1 MNSLYR
7 LVIHLESESRAKEV
21 FNAFIC
27 DNTDLT
33 LEISTDKKESEAL
46 LKENQEEIRIHRYS
60 IITDLIQEKDRML
73 NKKDKVISQYMGH
86 GIIRLFKESDTSQN
100 SVDDNEDMQGNPTA
114 TLTVPGDDTML
125 CILFVPTYFTV
136 HDLLHFYIGDDIVHN
151 QISNF
156 RILQNHD
163 AGVGFNFTV
172 LMKFKDPI
180 GARRFKETFNGK
192 KFSKIDPERCHVVFI
207 KELTFKANLFD
218 NNEELVPYLL
228 TDPFT
233 RLNEDNMDKGQS
245 VELPMCPVCLE
256 RMDAETTG
264 LITIPCQHT
273 FHCHCLDAWKNSKCP
288 VCRYSSFRLT
298 RNSLIQ
304 KAGDS
309 PKCTICGDKSNLWI
323 CLICG
328 NIGCGRYNSKHAIQ
342 HFESTS
348 HCFAMDMKTQRVW
361 DYAGDNYV
369 HRIVQNEVDG
379 KLVEVSGNF
388 PNVIFENNNMAG
400 GSGGGGIVANSN
412 SGNCQQNENANTSGK
427 CLDLAENFLRNKEY
441 HLEYVQVLISQ
452 LESQREYYE
461 EKIERLQEKSLQDS
475 HIWNEQKH
483 LEERYE
489 KLESSFLELQ
499 AEFRKIELENKKLKT
514 TNETKLNNYQK
525 ESSEK
530 DQIIKGMSRN
540 LDNQVKKYDRLKE
553 LNNELLDKNKNLEE
567 EVKDL
572 MFYINARDKFEGA
585 TEEEINGTV
594 VVQHSTKNFNTD
606 VKETVNISSSKNKK
620 KNKKKKRKNK
630 NNSITKTELTL
641 SSDVDSSRCL
651 IQD

>member
-1 MNSLYR
+1 MKPLYS
-7 LVIHLESESRAKEV
+7 LVIHLGSESIAKEV
-21 FNAFIC
+21 FNTFIGSC
-27 DNTDLT
+27 TGSKINNNNNNKDQ
-33 LEISTDKKESEAL
+33 EIGAL
-46 LKENQEEIRIHRYS
+46 LKRNQEDTRIHRYS
-60 IITDLIQEKDRML
+60 LITNLVTEKDKML
-73 NKKDKVISQYMGH
+73 DKKDNVISQYMGH
-86 GIIRLFKESDTSQN
+86 GIIRLFKESDTSEN
-100 SVDDNEDMQGNPTA
+100 STNDMAEEGSSP
-114 TLTVPGDDTML
+114 TLTVPGDDTMV
-125 CILFVPTYFTV
+125 CILFVPTYFTI
-136 HDLLHFYIGDDIVHN
+136 HDLLHFYIGDDIVNN
-151 QISNF
+151 QISYF

-163 AGVGFNFTV
+163 AGIGFNFTV

-180 GARRFKETFNGK
+180 SARRFKETFNGK

-207 KELTFKANLFD
+207 KEVTFKANLFD

-233 RLNEDNMDKGQS
+233 RLNEHNKDERQP

-256 RMDAETTG
+256 RMDSETTG

-298 RNSLIQ
+298 RDSLIK

-342 HFESTS
+342 HFETTS
-348 HCFAMDMKTQRVW
+348 HCFAMDIKTQRVW

-379 KLVEVSGNF
+379 KLVEVSGN
-388 PNVIFENNNMAG
+388 VSGMLLENNG
-400 GSGGGGIVANSN
+400 GNSN
-412 SGNCQQNENANTSGK
+412 SRNNQQNKDPNINEK
-427 CLDLAENFLRNKEY
+427 DLDLAENFLRNKEY

-461 EKIERLQEKSLQDS
+461 EKIERLQEKSIHNSSVL
-475 HIWNEQKH
+475 NEQK
-483 LEERYE
+483 LLKERCE
-489 KLESSFLELQ
+489 KLEKNFLEMQ
-499 AEFRKIELENKKLKT
+499 GKFEKITLENEKLKR
-514 TNETKLNNYQK
+514 EKEKRLNNYQS
-525 ESSEK
+525 ESAEK
-530 DQIIKGMSRN
+530 NEIIKGMSKN
-540 LDNQVKKYDRLKE
+540 LDNQIKKYEKLKAE
-553 LNNELLDKNKNLEE
+553 NNELLDKNKNLEE

-594 VVQHSTKNFNTD
+594 LIQQQTKRLADNTKD
-606 VKETVNISSSKNKK
+606 TPSVSSSKT
-620 KNKKKKRKNK
+620 KNKKKKKKKNK
-630 NNSITKTELTL
+630 NNNIQSNPAVLTSL
-641 SSDVDSSRCL
+641 PDVN
-651 IQD
+651 

>member
-1 MNSLYR
+1 MESVYS
-7 LVIHLESESRAKEV
+7 LVIHLESESRAKEI
-21 FNAFIC
+21 FNSFIC
-27 DNTDLT
+27 DTIDS
-33 LEISTDKKESEAL
+33 ISEVSKGKIEGEVL
-46 LKENQEEIRIHRYS
+46 LKEDQDEPRIHRYS
-60 IITDLIQEKDRML
+60 LITELIRKKDKML
-73 NKKDKVISQYMGH
+73 DKKDKVISQYMGH
-86 GIIRLFKESDTSQN
+86 GIVRLFKESDTSQN
-100 SVDDNEDMQGNPTA
+100 SINDNDNVQRNST
-114 TLTVPGDDTML
+114 TILTIPGDDTML

-136 HDLLHFYIGDDIVHN
+136 HDLLHFYIGDDIVN
-151 QISNF
+151 KQISNF

-180 GARRFKETFNGK
+180 SARRFKETFNGK
-192 KFSKIDPERCHVVFI
+192 KFSTIDPERCHVVFI
-207 KELTFKANLFD
+207 KEVTFKSNLFD

-233 RLNEDNMDKGQS
+233 RLNKDNKDKRQS

-256 RMDAETTG
+256 RMDSETTG

-288 VCRYSSFRLT
+288 VCRYSSFRST
-298 RNSLIQ
+298 RDSLIK

-348 HCFAMDMKTQRVW
+348 HCFAMDIKTQRVW

-379 KLVEVSGNF
+379 KLVEVSGNL
-388 PNVIFENNNMAG
+388 PNVILESDSVTG
-400 GSGGGGIVANSN
+400 GCSSGGRVVDNTN
-412 SGNCQQNENANTSGK
+412 SGNYQKNEDTNISGK
-427 CLDLAENFLRNKEY
+427 NLDLAENFLRNKEY

-461 EKIERLQEKSLQDS
+461 EKIERLQEKSVHNS
-475 HIWNEQKH
+475 SIWNEQKH
-483 LEERYE
+483 LKERYE
-489 KLESSFLELQ
+489 KLEKNFLDLQ
-499 AEFRKIELENKKLKT
+499 TEFRKITLENKKLKT
-514 TNETKLNNYQK
+514 SNETKLNNYQK
-525 ESSEK
+525 ESAEK
-530 DQIIKGMSRN
+530 DQIIKGMSKN
-540 LDNQVKKYDRLKE
+540 LDSQVKKYEKLKE
-553 LNNELLDKNKNLEE
+553 LNNELLDKNKNLED

-594 VVQHSTKNFNTD
+594 VVQQPTKGFMTNA
-606 VKETVNISSSKNKK
+606 KETDNVFPSKNKK
-620 KNKKKKRKNK
+620 KNKKKKKKTK
-630 NNSITKTELTL
+630 NNPITTTGLTSPPGVN
-641 SSDVDSSRCL
+641 SSKCL
-651 IQD
+651 I

>member
-1 MNSLYR
+1 MKSVYR
-7 LVIHLESESRAKEV
+7 LVIHLESESRAREA

-27 DNTDLT
+27 DYTSLT
-33 LEISTDKKESEAL
+33 SEVNKEKKEREAL
-46 LKENQEEIRIHRYS
+46 LKEDQDETRVHKYS
-60 IITDLIQEKDRML
+60 LITGMVQKKDKML
-73 NKKDKVISQYMGH
+73 DKKDKVISQYMGH
-86 GIIRLFKESDTSQN
+86 GIIRLFKESDVSENLTN
-100 SVDDNEDMQGNPTA
+100 DNDDTQKNLTA
-114 TLTVPGDDTML
+114 TLTIPGDDTML

-136 HDLLHFYIGDDIVHN
+136 HDLLHFYIGDDIVNN

-172 LMKFKDPI
+172 LMKFKDSI
-180 GARRFKETFNGK
+180 SARRFKETFNGK

-207 KELTFKANLFD
+207 KEVTFKANLFD

-233 RLNEDNMDKGQS
+233 QLNKDNEDKRQS

-256 RMDAETTG
+256 RMDSETTG

-298 RNSLIQ
+298 RDSLIK

-348 HCFAMDMKTQRVW
+348 HCFAMDIKTQRVW

-379 KLVEVSGNF
+379 KLVEVSGNL
-388 PNVIFENNNMAG
+388 PNRMLENNSVAG
-400 GSGGGGIVANSN
+400 GCSSGTRVADDAN
-412 SGNCQQNENANTSGK
+412 SGNYQQNKDANVSGK
-427 CLDLAENFLRNKEY
+427 DLDLAENFLRNKEY
-441 HLEYVQVLISQ
+441 HLEYVHVLISQ

-461 EKIERLQEKSLQDS
+461 EKIERLQEQSIHDS
-475 HIWNEQKH
+475 GIRNDQKL

-489 KLESSFLELQ
+489 KLEKNFQELQ
-499 AEFRKIELENKKLKT
+499 REFKKVNLENEKIKT
-514 TNETKLNNYQK
+514 SNEARLNSYQK
-525 ESSEK
+525 ESVEK
-530 DQIIKGMSRN
+530 DEIIKGMSKN
-540 LDNQVKKYDRLKE
+540 LDSQAKKYEKLKE
-553 LNNELLDKNKNLEE
+553 LNNELLDKNRNLED

-594 VVQHSTKNFNTD
+594 VVQQSTKDFDTNA
-606 VKETVNISSSKNKK
+606 VKTVNGSSSKNKK
-620 KNKKKKRKNK
+620 KNKKKKKKTK
-630 NNSITKTELTL
+630 NNLTTPRVL
-641 SSDVDSSRCL
+641 ASSSDVD
-651 IQD
+651 